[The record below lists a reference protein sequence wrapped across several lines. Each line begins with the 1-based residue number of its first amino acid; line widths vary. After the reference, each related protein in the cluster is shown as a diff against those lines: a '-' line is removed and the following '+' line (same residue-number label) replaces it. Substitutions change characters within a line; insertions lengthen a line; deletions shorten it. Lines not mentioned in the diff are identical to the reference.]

1 MTDERDEAAY
11 GKWATNCGNSFTPYS
26 AWLAA
31 RAESATE
38 IKILHSVLGEKYIFM
53 AKEKHP
59 YEVSTFFGEEMSYWS
74 RLDHEVKAL
83 RDENGQLRN
92 VIQIARSDVNSVQ
105 LCGYDEQ
112 FESEALCKIHA
123 ELTEAIKESQNE

>member
-83 RDENGQLRN
+83 RDENRRLK
-92 VIQIARSDVNSVQ
+92 DVVECSRTLWYPSGGSKYFDSRQ
-105 LCGYDEQ
+105 HDYWLKFYT
-112 FESEALCKIHA
+112 K
-123 ELTEAIKESQNE
+123 AIKESQDGL